1 MPRNRGAGDGA
12 RSGRAAWVLHPDIR
26 TGDAPVGGGA
36 RGPARQL
43 EEAVALARAVAPE
56 IGAAEI
62 LPIRRAR
69 PATLFGPGQLAAVAE
84 RLDAAARRP
93 DVIVVN
99 AALTA
104 VQHRNLERTLKVKAL
119 DRTALILEIFGAR
132 ARTREGRLQVELA
145 ALSYQ
150 RSRLVRSWTHLE
162 RQRGGLG
169 FVGGPGESQLEV
181 DRRRIDERIVRLK
194 RALEAVRRTRGMHRA
209 ARRRVPY
216 PVVALVGYTNAG
228 KSTLFNRLTGAG
240 VAAEDRLFATLDPT
254 MRALA
259 LESGRVAI
267 LSDTVGF
274 VSDLPTE
281 LVAAFRATLEEAI
294 GADLILHV
302 RDAAH
307 PDSGAQRA
315 DVQKVLRDLGVAAEP
330 GERVVEVCNKID
342 ALEPESRAA
351 AERRAAGSEAQVAVS
366 ALEGA
371 GLDAL
376 RRCIDRRLGGGRA
389 VGEFALRADDGA
401 ALAWLYRR
409 GQVLDRADDG
419 ESVHVR
425 VALAPADLARFES
438 RFPAPGGPRSR
449 PSALR

>member
-1 MPRNRGAGDGA
+1 MSAAG
-12 RSGRAAWVLHPDIR
+12 SAWVLHPEFR
-26 TGDAPVGGGA
+26 SEAAAPDGAA
-36 RGPARQL
+36 RGPERRL
-43 EEAVALARAVAPE
+43 EEAVALTRAVAPE

-69 PATLFGPGQLAAVAE
+69 PATLFGSGQLAAVAE
-84 RLDAAARRP
+84 RLDDAARRP

-194 RALEAVRRTRGMHRA
+194 RGLEAVRRTRGMHRA

-216 PVVALVGYTNAG
+216 PVVVLVGYTNAG
-228 KSTLFNRLTGAG
+228 KSTLFNRLTGADA
-240 VAAEDRLFATLDPT
+240 VAEDRLFATLDPA

-281 LVAAFRATLEEAI
+281 LIAAFRATLEEVI
-294 GADLILHV
+294 EADLILHV

-307 PDSGAQRA
+307 PDSRAQNA
-315 DVQKVLRDLGVAAEP
+315 DVQKTLADLGAAALAE
-330 GERVVEVCNKID
+330 GRVVEVCNKID
-342 ALEPESRAA
+342 ALAPETRAA
-351 AERRAAGSEAQVAVS
+351 LERRTARENAGVAVS

-371 GLDAL
+371 GLGAL
-376 RRCIDRRLGGGRA
+376 RRCIDRRLAGGRA
-389 VGEFALRADDGA
+389 IGEFALRAADGA

-419 ESVHVR
+419 ESIHVR
-425 VALAPADLARFES
+425 VALDPADLARFGT
-438 RFPAPGGPRSR
+438 RFPAVRGDASR
-449 PSALR
+449 DRRPPAGVSSP